1 MKNTYYLAVESKLVL
16 TLICFNEHVW
26 DPEVSESESVP
37 LQSDIVCI
45 MKKKAMKVGKKKKTV
60 MKPTK
65 VMKKQAAVKA
75 TKAMKNKA
83 AMEPMKV
90 IKKMASMKSVTS
102 KRDKFCKLANKL
114 LDKLFDAEHAINRL
128 VNLGHDC
135 QSTWASIQN
144 CPQEVTASVKRMVT
158 VVPIGMA
165 EVMRDMEARL
175 NQLTWTALP
184 EE

>member
-1 MKNTYYLAVESKLVL
+1 MAKAMKAMKVAMKAMKA
-16 TLICFNEHVW
+16 
-26 DPEVSESESVP
+26 
-37 LQSDIVCI
+37 

-60 MKPTK
+60 MKATK

-83 AMEPMKV
+83 AMEPMKVIKKKVAMKSNKAMKKV

-158 VVPIGMA
+158 VVPKMA

>member
-1 MKNTYYLAVESKLVL
+1 MKAMKAMAAMKAMKA
-16 TLICFNEHVW
+16 
-26 DPEVSESESVP
+26 
-37 LQSDIVCI
+37 

-60 MKPTK
+60 MKATK
-65 VMKKQAAVKA
+65 V
-75 TKAMKNKA
+75 MKNKA
-83 AMEPMKV
+83 AMEPMKVIKKKVAMKSNKAMKKV

-158 VVPIGMA
+158 YVPNQMA
-165 EVMRDMEARL
+165 ELMRDMEARL

>member
-1 MKNTYYLAVESKLVL
+1 MKAMKVAMKAMKA
-16 TLICFNEHVW
+16 
-26 DPEVSESESVP
+26 
-37 LQSDIVCI
+37 

-60 MKPTK
+60 MKATK
-65 VMKKQAAVKA
+65 V
-75 TKAMKNKA
+75 MKNKA
-83 AMEPMKV
+83 AMEPMKVIKKKVAMKSNKAMKKV

>member
-1 MKNTYYLAVESKLVL
+1 MAKAMKAMKVAMKAMKA
-16 TLICFNEHVW
+16 
-26 DPEVSESESVP
+26 
-37 LQSDIVCI
+37 

-60 MKPTK
+60 MKATK
-65 VMKKQAAVKA
+65 V
-75 TKAMKNKA
+75 MKNKA
-83 AMEPMKV
+83 AMEPMKVIKKKVAMKSNKAMKKV

-158 VVPIGMA
+158 YVPNQMA
-165 EVMRDMEARL
+165 ELMRDMEARL